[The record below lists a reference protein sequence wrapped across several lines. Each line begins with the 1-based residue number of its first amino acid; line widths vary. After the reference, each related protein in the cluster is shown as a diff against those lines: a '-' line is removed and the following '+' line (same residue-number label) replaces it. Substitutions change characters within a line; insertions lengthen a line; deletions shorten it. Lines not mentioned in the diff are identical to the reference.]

1 MAENLDGN
9 AKAGRKN
16 IGNRPM
22 KVQDFQGLNFNR
34 NYLL

>member
-1 MAENLDGN
+1 MAENLAGN
-9 AKAGRKN
+9 AKAGSKN

-22 KVQDFQGLNFNR
+22 KVQEFQGLNYSR